1 MASVSPCLRVFIT
14 FVSQKNCVYFDAMF
28 RLTREVRISL
38 NDCDEA
44 ATAAPTN
51 SFGGFPTHRGFGQYL
66 RVQATLRGELEP
78 QTSYLRNIKEI
89 DAAVR
94 ANVIPRLASL
104 RKSFRE
110 NQPLTDIA
118 AGAFHSIE
126 ALWFHSGVF
135 LESISVWLTPF
146 LCVSYE
152 PENPMPARLSQK
164 FEFSASHRLH
174 NPAMPDEENRRKYG
188 KCNNPLGHG
197 HNYELQVTL
206 VGAPGASGLLIDVP
220 AFERIVAKHVIE
232 RFDHRNL
239 NVEVPEFAQLVPTV
253 ENIAM
258 VIYRL
263 LKSPLSAAGA
273 HLDGVTVWETPKTW
287 CEYSE

>member
-1 MASVSPCLRVFIT
+1 V
-14 FVSQKNCVYFDAMF
+14 
-28 RLTREVRISL
+28 RLSL
-38 NDCDEA
+38 NDLSYD
-44 ATAAPTN
+44 TPPAPTN
-51 SFGGFPTHRGFGQYL
+51 SFGGVPTHRGFGQYL
-66 RVQATLRGELEP
+66 RVQATLCGELEP

-94 ANVIPRLASL
+94 SIVIGKLTSL
-104 RKSFRE
+104 RSSFRAD
-110 NQPLTDIA
+110 QPLTDIA
-118 AGAFHSIE
+118 AAVFETLQPTWNE
-126 ALWFHSGVF
+126 ARVK
-135 LESISVWLTPF
+135 LETVSVWLTPF

-152 PENPMPARLSQK
+152 SENPMPARLSQK

-174 NPAMPDEENRRKYG
+174 NPAMADDENRRKYG

-206 VGAPGASGLLIDVP
+206 AGAPGASGLLIDVP
-220 AFERIVAKHVIE
+220 AFEQIVAKHVVE

-263 LKSPLSAAGA
+263 LKSPLSSAGSQLA
-273 HLDGVTVWETPKTW
+273 SVTVWETPKTW

>member
-1 MASVSPCLRVFIT
+1 
-14 FVSQKNCVYFDAMF
+14 MF
-28 RLTREVRISL
+28 RLTREVRLSL
-38 NDCDEA
+38 NDLVTDA
-44 ATAAPTN
+44 ATAPTN

-66 RVQATLRGELEP
+66 RVQVTLRGELEP

-89 DAAVR
+89 DTAVR
-94 ANVIPRLASL
+94 TNVIGKLTAL
-104 RKSFRE
+104 RHSFRTD
-110 NQPLTDIA
+110 QPPTDIA
-118 AGAFHSIE
+118 AAVRE
-126 ALWFHSGVF
+126 AL
-135 LESISVWLTPF
+135 LSIWSAAEVKLDCVSVWLTPS

-152 PENPMPARLSQK
+152 SENPMPARLSQK

-174 NPAMPDEENRRKYG
+174 NPAMADDENRRKYG

-206 VGAPGASGLLIDVP
+206 AGAQGETGLLIDVP
-220 AFERIVAKHVIE
+220 AFEGIVAKHVIE

-239 NVEVPEFAQLVPTV
+239 NIEVPEFAQLVPTV

-263 LKSPLSAAGA
+263 LKSPLSSAGA
-273 HLDGVTVWETPKTW
+273 HLASVTVWETPKTW

>member
-1 MASVSPCLRVFIT
+1 
-14 FVSQKNCVYFDAMF
+14 MF
-28 RLTREVRISL
+28 RLTREVRLSL
-38 NDCDEA
+38 NDLGNDA
-44 ATAAPTN
+44 ATAPTN

-78 QTSYLRNIKEI
+78 ETSYLRNIKEI

-94 ANVIPRLASL
+94 QSVIEKFSAL
-104 RKSFRE
+104 RRSFRAD
-110 NQPLTDIA
+110 QPLTDIA
-118 AGAFHSIE
+118 AAAFHT
-126 ALWFHSGVF
+126 LRPNWNDGVK
-135 LESISVWLTPF
+135 LQSVSVWLTPL

-152 PENPMPARLSQK
+152 SENPMPARLSQK

-174 NPAMPDEENRRKYG
+174 NPAMADDENRRKYG

-206 VGAPGASGLLIDVP
+206 AGTPGTGGLLIDVP
-220 AFERIVAKHVIE
+220 AFEQLVAKHVIE

-263 LKSPLSAAGA
+263 LKSPLSSAGA
-273 HLDGVTVWETPKTW
+273 QLASVTVWETPKTW